1 MIIFTGV
8 LNQKDMII
16 SMTGYGKVVRQLA
29 DKKVT
34 VEIKSLNS
42 KQSDLNVRMPAIYK
56 EKELGLRSEI
66 IKQLDRG
73 KIDLGIFVE
82 LTGEEKN
89 YSINTSVVKGYFE
102 ELKLLSKILSIQDS
116 TDYMNIIMKMPDVL
130 KTEKVVAGE
139 KDWKKIMHTVDKAL
153 LELKNFRL
161 NEGKVLEKDIIA
173 RIEVILRH
181 LKKIEPFELKRINTI
196 KTRMRKNLSEF
207 LNDNKIDENRFEQ
220 ELIYYLEKTDITE
233 EKIRL
238 KTHCDYFINT
248 ISEPGANGKK
258 LGFIAQEI
266 GREINTIGSKANDA
280 DIQKIVVQMKDELEK
295 IKEQL
300 FNVL

>member
-1 MIIFTGV
+1 
-8 LNQKDMII
+8 MII
-16 SMTGYGKVVRQLA
+16 SMTGYGKVVRQMA

-66 IKQLDRG
+66 TKQLERG
-73 KIDLGIFVE
+73 KIDLAIFVE

-102 ELKLLSKILSIQDS
+102 ELKLLSKSLSIQDS

-130 KTEKVVAGE
+130 KTEKVVADE
-139 KDWKKIMHTVDKAL
+139 KDWEKIIHTVDKAI
-153 LELKNFRL
+153 LELKNYRL
-161 NEGKVLEKDIIA
+161 NEGKVLEKDIIT

-181 LKKIEPFELKRINTI
+181 LKKIEPLESKRIDAI
-196 KTRMRKNLSEF
+196 KTRLRKNLSE
-207 LNDNKIDENRFEQ
+207 LNIMADENRFEQ

-233 EKIRL
+233 EKVRL
-238 KTHCDYFINT
+238 KSHCDYFLNT
-248 ISEPGANGKK
+248 ISEHEASGKK